1 MKLRVSVGESKK
13 LHGDTILSLSK
24 STFYQCISIK
34 ENDINYWNIIATK
47 ISEDTGTEYKY
58 IDITD
63 DVQLIGYKY
72 LSNNNTNNVILS
84 SIDTYDTEHPC
95 GPLITNNTTNGT
107 IDIEFFTYLDPTL
120 YGDGTI
126 DNVALADFGE
136 FIWLNM

>member
-13 LHGDTILSLSK
+13 LIGNTILLLSK

-34 ENDINYWNIIATK
+34 ENDTNYWNIIATK
-47 ISEDTGTEYKY
+47 ISEDKGTEYKY

-72 LSNNNTNNVILS
+72 LSDNSTNNVILS

-95 GPLITNNTTNGT
+95 GPLITNNTTNIKLT
-107 IDIEFFTYLDPTL
+107 HILSLIRTFPHSLTLITYIRLL
-120 YGDGTI
+120 
-126 DNVALADFGE
+126 FR
-136 FIWLNM
+136 